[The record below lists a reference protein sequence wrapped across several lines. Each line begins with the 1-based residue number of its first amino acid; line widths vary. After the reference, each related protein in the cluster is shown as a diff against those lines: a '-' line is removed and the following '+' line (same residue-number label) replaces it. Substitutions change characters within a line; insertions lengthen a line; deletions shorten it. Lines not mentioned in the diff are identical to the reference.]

1 MASILIVDPSKSNRL
16 YLRLTLEKQGYQVF
30 EAGNGLEALE
40 SYEHNRPNLVITEI
54 KLPVLSGAD
63 LVQRIKLLAKE
74 TFAPVFVVT
83 NAFKPDSIQRI
94 LSVGADDFLQKPYP
108 EELLLAK
115 IASLLRNVNF
125 YDDLRQSKELVSSLH
140 MGLALEHKSAERI
153 FEKFVHGPRQEV
165 PGLEAHVSPASIFNG
180 DVFLSTIT
188 PAGNVIT
195 LLGDFTGHGLPAAI
209 GAIPVAEV
217 FYSMVK
223 KGRTLKEIILVIN
236 DKLKTILPAH
246 IFFSCVAIKV
256 FPKRRSV
263 SLFNAGMQPVVMLDE
278 VSGKEALF
286 ESTSVPLGVLDSY
299 ELDVEFTKVEV
310 EGTEHFIC
318 YTDGIVEAMDNSQ
331 QMFGVSRLVGSL
343 KASHRDIAQLVT
355 SAQDFCH
362 GCVFNDDVSI
372 IKLSMADILMQPNQ
386 MIASAVLERIPPPSD
401 WALKYEFSAE
411 NLKCNPNP
419 IESIVD
425 AIIGMQPITPYKE
438 DIFIILS
445 ELYNNALEHGILQL
459 DSCIK
464 QQLNGFLAFAEEK
477 QKALKQLTYGRLMID
492 VYHEALS
499 KTKGRLRI
507 VVAHDGAGRTDNVA
521 TQTSSEVFSG
531 RGITIVRFLCSDFR
545 FEEGGARVE
554 AVYDWERIDGGK

>member
-83 NAFKPDSIQRI
+83 NVFKPDSIQRI

-125 YDDLRQSKELVSSLH
+125 YDDLKQSKELVSSLH

-246 IFFSCVAIKV
+246 IFFSCVAVKV
-256 FPKRRSV
+256 FPKRHSQVEKRRCLNPLRCRWGYWTVMSWMW
-263 SLFNAGMQPVVMLDE
+263 SLLRLNLRERNTLFAIPM
-278 VSGKEALF
+278 AL
-286 ESTSVPLGVLDSY
+286 
-299 ELDVEFTKVEV
+299 
-310 EGTEHFIC
+310 
-318 YTDGIVEAMDNSQ
+318 
-331 QMFGVSRLVGSL
+331 
-343 KASHRDIAQLVT
+343 
-355 SAQDFCH
+355 
-362 GCVFNDDVSI
+362 
-372 IKLSMADILMQPNQ
+372 
-386 MIASAVLERIPPPSD
+386 
-401 WALKYEFSAE
+401 
-411 NLKCNPNP
+411 
-419 IESIVD
+419 
-425 AIIGMQPITPYKE
+425 
-438 DIFIILS
+438 
-445 ELYNNALEHGILQL
+445 
-459 DSCIK
+459 
-464 QQLNGFLAFAEEK
+464 
-477 QKALKQLTYGRLMID
+477 
-492 VYHEALS
+492 
-499 KTKGRLRI
+499 LR
-507 VVAHDGAGRTDNVA
+507 R
-521 TQTSSEVFSG
+521 
-531 RGITIVRFLCSDFR
+531 
-545 FEEGGARVE
+545 
-554 AVYDWERIDGGK
+554 

>member
-40 SYEHNRPNLVITEI
+40 SYEHHRPNLVITEI

-83 NAFKPDSIQRI
+83 NVFKPDSIQRI

-125 YDDLRQSKELVSSLH
+125 YDDLKQSKELVFSLH

-246 IFFSCVAIKV
+246 IFFSCVAVKV
-256 FPKRRSV
+256 FPKRHSV
-263 SLFNAGMQPVVMLDE
+263 SLFNAGMQPVVMLDGA
-278 VSGKEALF
+278 SGKEALF

-299 ELDVEFTKVEV
+299 ELDVEFTKVEL

-318 YTDGIVEAMDNSQ
+318 YTDGIVEAMNDSGQ
-331 QMFGVSRLVGSL
+331 VFGVSRLVNSL
-343 KASHRDIAQLVT
+343 KASHRDIDQLVS

-386 MIASAVLERIPPPSD
+386 MIASAVLERIPPPSA
-401 WALKYEFSAE
+401 WTLKYEFSAD
-411 NLKCNPNP
+411 NLKCNPHP
-419 IESIVD
+419 IEAIVD

-459 DSCIK
+459 NSGLK
-464 QQLNGFLAFAEEK
+464 QQPNGFFIFAEEK
-477 QKALKQLTYGRLMID
+477 QKALDSLTDGRLMID
-492 VYHEALS
+492 VCHEPLS
-499 KTKGRLRI
+499 ETAGRLRI
-507 VVAHDGAGRTDNVA
+507 VVAHDGAGRSDKVA
-521 TQTSSEVFSG
+521 AQASSEVFSG

-554 AVYDWERIDGGK
+554 AVYDWERIDGGG

>member
-40 SYEHNRPNLVITEI
+40 SYEHHRPNLVITEI

-125 YDDLRQSKELVSSLH
+125 YDDLKQSKEMVSSLH
-140 MGLALEHKSAERI
+140 MSLALEHKSAERI

-223 KGRTLKEIILVIN
+223 KGRTLKEIIFVIN

-246 IFFSCVAIKV
+246 IFFSCVAVKV

-278 VSGKEALF
+278 ASGEYALF
-286 ESTSVPLGVLDSY
+286 ESSSVPLGVLDSF
-299 ELDVEFTKVEV
+299 ELDVDFTKVDV
-310 EGTEHFIC
+310 TGSEHFIC
-318 YTDGIVEAMDNSQ
+318 YTDGIVEAMDDGKEI
-331 QMFGVSRLVGSL
+331 FGVPRLVESL
-343 KASHRDIAQLVT
+343 QTSRYDIGRLVDA
-355 SAQDFCH
+355 AQDFCH

-372 IKLSMADILMQPNQ
+372 IKLSLADILMQPNQ

-401 WALKYEFSAE
+401 WSLNYVFSAA
-411 NLKCNPNP
+411 NLRCNPHP

-464 QQLNGFLAFAEEK
+464 QQSNGFLAFAEAK
-477 QKALKQLTYGRLMID
+477 QKALETLSEGRLMVDIQ
-492 VYHEALS
+492 HEALS
-499 KTKGRLRI
+499 DSKGRLRI
-507 VVAHDGAGRTDNVA
+507 LVSHDGPGRALDVT
-521 TQTSSEVFSG
+521 TQTSSEIFSG
-531 RGITIVRFLCSDFR
+531 RGITIVRFLCSDFQ
-545 FEEGGARVE
+545 FDDGGARVE
-554 AVYDWERIDGGK
+554 AVYEWERRDGGR